1 MREGLTGGPR
11 SAPAAIGGAIG
22 GGVSTKDLVRRLL
35 RFLGVAAAGVVVT
48 IAGLAWDAALH
59 ARDHALAAREG
70 VFTLTNPSHLLFL
83 AGICLVAMGI
93 SGSIAVLT
101 SAGRMLVRPAASGGK
116 TPSPP
121 QAGRPAQ
128 ARSRRS
134 GGRMRVR
141 ALMTVMALLAVSG
154 GAAAVQAASNGQGLL
169 PSLQLPGLPG
179 GGGVSSGLSS
189 NGGSGGGANGL
200 DGILRPGPDGD
211 LLSGVNKTI
220 ASTGPLADAV
230 KASANDPIGQLLEP
244 VTGLLN
250 FKLSDAG
257 GYWFDSG
264 LDLFGTRSLL
274 AGVAGVPIPINFTI
288 SEPLTHAGHTIT
300 SLIWPKG
307 AAGMPF
313 DQGGAFVGKTSITL
327 KDPGLYA
334 FQCKVHPYMLGA
346 VVVDDPLS
354 VGVDFGKELSL
365 SNGMTVPSNSDIIWK
380 LVHTFFVA
388 TVPSNWQHFS
398 NTQDMTWSPHYPPAP
413 ILTYDASGQQV
424 LIPNLD
430 SFMQRYFHEP
440 KVLPALTQRPKVP
453 GVGEVWIDTQF
464 EEMAGKTK
472 PGTTTA
478 VDTSTWTVTKKIG
491 LPQVDMDNPH
501 NMWTDRDQKVIYQTE
516 WFSNKLD
523 VIDRA
528 TGAFIR
534 QLEVGPSPSHVMTR
548 TDTDQLHIALN
559 GGDSVVEIKPGATGI
574 DRHLMS
580 EKAGETI
587 AHPHAHWM
595 SGDAKK
601 MVTPNPNTND
611 ATFYDIPNGTIT
623 QKPKL
628 ETMPI
633 ASSMTPSGDK
643 AYVANLLS
651 NSISCVSMGP
661 PACMADNGQ
670 KVAIKTIRLDANYD
684 YVNGPKDGPYGLLP
698 IQTPVAPSGY
708 YMLTANTTS
717 GTVTVVDTRT
727 DRMVKNLACD
737 AGCHGINFGAKKGGG
752 YYGYLSNKFS
762 NAMEVI
768 DADPNLDGDLSDAA
782 VVGKFVLDE
791 GPGTKTDGKITN
803 YMGLGGQG
811 VLAVPLVYEGWVQHV
826 PNVAPFDQLTC
837 AQRNPI
843 KPSACAAPA
852 SVAAP
857 GKTGSGRTASLRR
870 MHGAV
875 WERSSLLSD
884 LLK

>member
-1 MREGLTGGPR
+1 MEQRFDGGPR
-11 SAPAAIGGAIG
+11 PEVGPTGPDGREGSSELA
-22 GGVSTKDLVRRLL
+22 RRLL
-35 RFLGVAAAGVVVT
+35 RFLGVAAGGVAVT
-48 IAGLAWDAALH
+48 LTGLAWDATLH

-93 SGSIAVLT
+93 SGSIAVLF
-101 SAGRMLVRPAASGGK
+101 SASRVRIRPVKASGETPAPSVSGRSSRPARKGA
-116 TPSPP
+116 PRVR
-121 QAGRPAQ
+121 A
-128 ARSRRS
+128 
-134 GGRMRVR
+134 MRVR
-141 ALMTVMALLAVSG
+141 AIVATMALVAISG
-154 GAAAVQAASNGQGLL
+154 GAAAVQAAGSGQGLL
-169 PSLQLPGLPG
+169 PNLQLPDL
-179 GGGVSSGLSS
+179 GGVSSGSS
-189 NGGSGGGANGL
+189 NPANGL
-200 DGILRPGPDGD
+200 DGILRPDANGD
-211 LLSGVNKTI
+211 LLSGVTKTVDS
-220 ASTGPLADAV
+220 ATGPLADAI
-230 KASANDPIGQLLEP
+230 KASADDPIGKLLEP
-244 VTGLLN
+244 VTGLIN

-288 SEPLTHAGHTIT
+288 SEPMTHAGHTIT

-313 DQGGAFVGKTSITL
+313 DQTGAFVGKTSVTL

-354 VGVDFGKELSL
+354 IGVDFGKELSL

-380 LVHTFFVA
+380 LVHTFFIA

-398 NTQDMTWSPHYPPAP
+398 NTQEMTWSPHYPPAP
-413 ILTYDASGQQV
+413 ILTYDAGGQQV

-430 SFMQRYFHEP
+430 AFMQRYFKEP
-440 KVLPALTQRPKVP
+440 KVLPALTQRPSTP
-453 GVGEVWIDTQF
+453 GVGEVWVDTQF

-472 PGTTTA
+472 PGTATA
-478 VDTSTWTVTKKIG
+478 VDTATWKVTKKVG

-523 VIDRA
+523 VFDRD

-574 DRHLMS
+574 DRHLMA

-611 ATFYDIPNGTIT
+611 ATFFDIPSGAIT

-651 NSISCVSMGP
+651 NSISCISMGP
-661 PACMADNGQ
+661 AACMSDDGSR
-670 KVAIKTIRLDANYD
+670 VAMKTIRLDANYD
-684 YVNGPKDGPYGLLP
+684 YVTGPKEGMPYGLLP

-727 DRMVKNLACD
+727 DKMVKNLACD

-768 DADPNLDGDLSDAA
+768 DADPNLDGNLNDAA
-782 VVGKFVLDE
+782 IVGKFVLDAD
-791 GPGTKTDGKITN
+791 GGTKTDGKVTN
-803 YMGLGGQG
+803 YSGLGGQG

-843 KPSACAAPA
+843 KSSACNAPAGVA

-857 GKTGSGRTASLRR
+857 KEMSSGRSAGVRSVR
-870 MHGAV
+870 GAV
-875 WERSSLLSD
+875 WERSSVLSD
-884 LLK
+884 LLKQ